1 VRLSPSWEAPDRG
14 GPVLKPVGLR
24 SAGAGG
30 TPHPT
35 ARAGALAAGA
45 ARLKRLPAVLSVAGL
60 AFLLIG
66 LAVWAVAAQVASLL
80 ADLPK
85 HKAEMRVKI
94 AQFRKT
100 DKPGPLGAVQEFV
113 KEVETG
119 GRTAEVSPGA
129 GAVVRVEPEKPSL
142 LAQLQPVV
150 GRALGAVS
158 VAVCRGHARSRPA
171 PPPGGHT

>member
-1 VRLSPSWEAPDRG
+1 
-14 GPVLKPVGLR
+14 
-24 SAGAGG
+24 
-30 TPHPT
+30 
-35 ARAGALAAGA
+35 
-45 ARLKRLPAVLSVAGL
+45 LKRLPAVLSVAGL

-85 HKAEMRVKI
+85 HNAEMRVKI

-158 VAVCRGHARSRPA
+158 VAVVVAMLVVALLLHREDTRNRLIRLAGRGRMTVTTRALDEAGRRIGGYLSGT
-171 PPPGGHT
+171 PP